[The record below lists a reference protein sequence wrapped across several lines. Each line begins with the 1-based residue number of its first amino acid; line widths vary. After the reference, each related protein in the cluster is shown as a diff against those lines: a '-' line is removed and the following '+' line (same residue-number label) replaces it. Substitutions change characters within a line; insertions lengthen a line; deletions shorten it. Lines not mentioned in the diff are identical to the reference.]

1 VSVPGATLPDMPVRD
16 QGHVGISGEHEAL
29 AEYRKRGYRLLAQ
42 NWRCSLGELDL
53 VLIRGELVVFCE
65 VKTRR
70 GAAFGGPHE
79 AVTRRKQR
87 KLRQLA
93 EAFLRAMGLDPTAVR
108 FDVASVM
115 ATVGETASIHL
126 FEDAF

>member
-1 VSVPGATLPDMPVRD
+1 MPLGDRE
-16 QGHVGISGEHEAL
+16 QVGNTGEDEAL
-29 AEYRKRGYRLLAQ
+29 AEYRRCGYRVLAR
-42 NWRCSLGELDL
+42 NWRCPLGELDL
-53 VLIRGELVVFCE
+53 VLIRGQLVVFCE

-70 GAAFGGPHE
+70 GAAFGGPFE
-79 AVTRRKQR
+79 AVTWQKQR

-93 EAFLRAMGLDPTAVR
+93 EAFLRAMRLDPTAVR

-115 ATVGETASIHL
+115 TTDKGTPSIHL

>member
-1 VSVPGATLPDMPVRD
+1 MPLQNRADVGA
-16 QGHVGISGEHEAL
+16 SGEEQTL
-29 AEYRKRGYRLLAQ
+29 AEYRKRGYRLLAR

-53 VLIRGELVVFCE
+53 VLIRDQVVVFCE

-70 GAAFGGPHE
+70 GGAFGGPHE
-79 AVTRRKQR
+79 AVTWQKQR

-93 EAFLRAMGLDPTAVR
+93 EAFLRAMGLDPTSVR
-108 FDVASVM
+108 FDVASVV
-115 ATVGETASIHL
+115 TTNGGTPSIHL